1 MKNKKVS
8 LRVAEFSLFAL
19 KCVYLKK
26 CSSWSEQR
34 DQEFHFGTSLILFVT
49 TYISVFLH
57 VLLSWNQSLCMKS
70 TIMTRVY
77 NRLTGLIE
85 NRVITGMLLLLLPKV
100 QNVPNKHEAKQRLQL
115 TT

>member
-1 MKNKKVS
+1 MV
-8 LRVAEFSLFAL
+8 RPFRAGEFNLFAL
-19 KCVYLKK
+19 KCVYLKNVVLGLNRETK
-26 CSSWSEQR
+26 N
-34 DQEFHFGTSLILFVT
+34 FILAEAFNFVRLT

-70 TIMTRVY
+70 TIMTRLY

-115 TT
+115 ST